1 MQKDITY
8 LMGLDV
14 YTDKGVKI
22 GVVDDAVVDTDN
34 GIIKQLAL
42 ADVVK
47 EFKDPSKRG
56 LLLPVRWILSIGEII
71 IVKWP
76 IEMEMHGNTET
87 ATKEDMDKDK
97 VKESTS

>member
-14 YTDKGVKI
+14 YTDKGIKI

-47 EFKDPSKRG
+47 EFRDPSKRG
-56 LLLPVRWILSIGEII
+56 LLLPFRWVLSIGEII

-76 IEMEMHGNTET
+76 IETEMPGNMET